1 MEVMVF
7 ENGISKT
14 CYDCLD
20 LFLDIGGEAVTVI
33 LCNVRSVIPRMNVN
47 NQIA

>member
-1 MEVMVF
+1 MPNMVF
-7 ENGISKT
+7 ENGASNT
-14 CYDCLD
+14 CHDCLD

-33 LCNVRSVIPRMNVN
+33 LCNVSSVIWRMNVN